1 MEKSLFVDDR
11 ASWKRG
17 RNIEYIVKKL
27 QEGINQE
34 EGWGTEQGFKF
45 SVGKKKLKL
54 CSSLIRKSKIV

>member
-45 SVGKKKLKL
+45 SVGKKTKVMFLTHK
-54 CSSLIRKSKIV
+54 KSKIV